1 MSDSFCSCKKDHQQ
15 NADGPYCG
23 DPVGIRTLD
32 LLIRSQSLYPAE
44 LPSHMRGYGL
54 CRFPIPLFWQGQ
66 KESNPQ
72 PMVLETTTLPVELY
86 PYKNQRLPILPGRFQ
101 PSTFGVYGLNCC
113 VRHGNRWIPVAIVT
127 ELCCRARALTTTWK
141 SIYSVLTFLTRT
153 S

>member
-1 MSDSFCSCKKDHQQ
+1 MLCCWRYCRNTVSIHQSGWRRKYRSPFGSRIPRYHETHDKITRRSLHLKRDASCQKHI
-15 NADGPYCG
+15 AVRRPY
-23 DPVGIRTLD
+23 TLLPTIQYAQKRAPTIVD
-32 LLIRSQSLYPAE
+32 ALFSL
-44 LPSHMRGYGL
+44 
-54 CRFPIPLFWQGQ
+54 
-66 KESNPQ
+66 
-72 PMVLETTTLPVELY
+72 
-86 PYKNQRLPILPGRFQ
+86 NQRLPILPGRFQ